1 MRKDIIF
8 FQGGLGNQMFQY
20 AFFLV
25 RKKMNL
31 NVDYDISL
39 LKHQNQHNGYE
50 LERIFDK
57 ESRSNCLNFFCLRV
71 LYYAKCHSNLA
82 CFKLLI
88 RVANWL
94 GMELFIDSIPSIY
107 TNIFST
113 HKKNFFL
120 GYWQTEKYF
129 CHIEKEIQATF
140 EFKRELLS
148 PETARFLRRII
159 ETNSV
164 SIHIR
169 RGDYLSEINQGL
181 YGGICTEM
189 YYAKAITYI
198 CNKIDQPSFF
208 VFSNEIDWVKNNVD
222 IPNPTYIDFNNGADS
237 WQDMF
242 LMSQCKHNII
252 ANSSF
257 SWWGAWL
264 NRNTN
269 KIVITPSCFINLE
282 EDSDIIPDTWIR
294 I

>member
-1 MRKDIIF
+1 M
-8 FQGGLGNQMFQY
+8 
-20 AFFLV
+20 
-25 RKKMNL
+25 
-31 NVDYDISL
+31 
-39 LKHQNQHNGYE
+39 
-50 LERIFDK
+50 
-57 ESRSNCLNFFCLRV
+57 
-71 LYYAKCHSNLA
+71 
-82 CFKLLI
+82 
-88 RVANWL
+88 ANWL

-269 KIVITPSCFINLE
+269 KIVITPSRFINLE

>member
-120 GYWQTEKYF
+120 GYCQTEKYF
-129 CHIEKEIQATF
+129 FHIEKEIQATF
-140 EFKRELLS
+140 
-148 PETARFLRRII
+148 
-159 ETNSV
+159 
-164 SIHIR
+164 
-169 RGDYLSEINQGL
+169 
-181 YGGICTEM
+181 
-189 YYAKAITYI
+189 
-198 CNKIDQPSFF
+198 
-208 VFSNEIDWVKNNVD
+208 
-222 IPNPTYIDFNNGADS
+222 
-237 WQDMF
+237 
-242 LMSQCKHNII
+242 
-252 ANSSF
+252 
-257 SWWGAWL
+257 
-264 NRNTN
+264 
-269 KIVITPSCFINLE
+269 
-282 EDSDIIPDTWIR
+282 
-294 I
+294 

>member
-1 MRKDIIF
+1 M
-8 FQGGLGNQMFQY
+8 
-20 AFFLV
+20 
-25 RKKMNL
+25 
-31 NVDYDISL
+31 
-39 LKHQNQHNGYE
+39 
-50 LERIFDK
+50 
-57 ESRSNCLNFFCLRV
+57 
-71 LYYAKCHSNLA
+71 
-82 CFKLLI
+82 
-88 RVANWL
+88 
-94 GMELFIDSIPSIY
+94 
-107 TNIFST
+107 
-113 HKKNFFL
+113 
-120 GYWQTEKYF
+120 
-129 CHIEKEIQATF
+129 
-140 EFKRELLS
+140 
-148 PETARFLRRII
+148 RRII

-269 KIVITPSCFINLE
+269 KIVITPSRFINLE
-282 EDSDIIPDTWIR
+282 EDSDIIPDAWIR

>member
-57 ESRSNCLNFFCLRV
+57 ESRSNCLNLFCLRV

-269 KIVITPSCFINLE
+269 KIVITPSRFINLE

>member
-140 EFKRELLS
+140 EFKRGFDLQKVIDIQALRESKQPLDKPNLGSTFKNPEGDFSARLISEAGLKGTRVGGAEIS
-148 PETARFLRRII
+148 PKHPNFIV
-159 ETNSV
+159 N
-164 SIHIR
+164 H
-169 RGDYLSEINQGL
+169 GDATFEDIS
-181 YGGICTEM
+181 
-189 YYAKAITYI
+189 
-198 CNKIDQPSFF
+198 KILTL
-208 VFSNEIDWVKNNVD
+208 VKE
-222 IPNPTYIDFNNGADS
+222 
-237 WQDMF
+237 
-242 LMSQCKHNII
+242 
-252 ANSSF
+252 
-257 SWWGAWL
+257 
-264 NRNTN
+264 
-269 KIVITPSCFINLE
+269 KIKK
-282 EDSDIIPDTWIR
+282 
-294 I
+294 